1 MAERPPFHYAFVVDD
16 LQAARDFY
24 VEKLG
29 CMLGRSSP
37 EWIDFDFY
45 GHQIVAHL
53 GSRPA
58 PLIHNPVDEHQVPV
72 PHFGVVLDWQNWTTL
87 AEKLGKMGINFAIK
101 PYIRFQ
107 GQTGEQ
113 GTMFFFDPAGNAIE
127 IKAFKNIDNLFAV

>member
-1 MAERPPFHYAFVVDD
+1 MSERPPFHYAFVVDD
-16 LQAARDFY
+16 LLAAKEFY

-29 CMLGRSSP
+29 CRPGRSSP

-53 GSRPA
+53 GARPA
-58 PLIHNPVDEHQVPV
+58 PQVHNPVDEHQVPV
-72 PHFGVVLDWQNWTTL
+72 PHFGVVLDWQNWTML
-87 AEKLGKMGINFAIK
+87 AEKLGDMGVEFAIK

-127 IKAFKNIDNLFAV
+127 IKAFKNINYLFAV

>member
-1 MAERPPFHYAFVVDD
+1 MTERPPFHYAFVVDD
-16 LQAARDFY
+16 LTAAKQFY
-24 VEKLG
+24 TDVLG
-29 CMLGRSSP
+29 CRLGRSSS

-53 GSRPA
+53 GPRPA
-58 PLIHNPVDEHQVPV
+58 RLTHNPVDDHDVPV
-72 PHFGVVLDWQNWTTL
+72 PHFGVVLEWQTWTKL
-87 AEKLGKMGINFAIK
+87 AEKLQDFGIEFAIK

-127 IKAFKNIDNLFAV
+127 IKAFKHIDNLFAV

>member
-16 LQAARDFY
+16 LQAAREFY

-29 CMLGRSSP
+29 CKLGRSSP

-53 GSRPA
+53 GSDPA

-87 AEKLGKMGINFAIK
+87 AEKLRDMGINFVIK

>member
-1 MAERPPFHYAFVVDD
+1 MPERPPFHYAFVVDD
-16 LQAARDFY
+16 LQAAREFY

-29 CMLGRSSP
+29 CRLGRSSP

-53 GSRPA
+53 GTGPA
-58 PLIHNPVDEHQVPV
+58 PLVHNPVDEHQVPV
-72 PHFGVVLDWQNWTTL
+72 PHFGVVLDWQSWTTL
-87 AEKLGKMGINFAIK
+87 AEKLGDMGVEFVIK

-127 IKAFKNIDNLFAV
+127 IKSFKNINDLFAV

>member
-29 CMLGRSSP
+29 CKLGRSSP

-53 GSRPA
+53 GSGPA

-87 AEKLGKMGINFAIK
+87 AEKLGNMGINFGIK

-127 IKAFKNIDNLFAV
+127 IKAFKNLDNLFAV

>member
-1 MAERPPFHYAFVVDD
+1 MAERPPFHYAFVVND
-16 LQAARDFY
+16 LQAAREFY

-29 CMLGRSSP
+29 CKLGRSSP

-53 GSRPA
+53 GSDPA

-87 AEKLGKMGINFAIK
+87 AEKLRDMGINFVIK